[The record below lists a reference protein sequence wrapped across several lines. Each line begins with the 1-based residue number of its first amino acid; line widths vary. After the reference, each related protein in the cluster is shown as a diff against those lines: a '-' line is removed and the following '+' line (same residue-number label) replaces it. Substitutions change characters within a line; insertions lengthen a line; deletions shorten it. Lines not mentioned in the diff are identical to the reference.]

1 MFWAGMSKPF
11 WKDWIE
17 QPQGNGMVNQGVSC
31 ASSGV
36 ACLAP
41 FLCPSMADDY
51 NWDSLFLWP
60 PPALGR
66 GREG

>member
-1 MFWAGMSKPF
+1 
-11 WKDWIE
+11 
-17 QPQGNGMVNQGVSC
+17 MVNQGVSC

-51 NWDSLFLWP
+51 NWDSLRTCLVWEETTVCTMYQWV
-60 PPALGR
+60 AVLAR
-66 GREG
+66 RWYQDEAKYRT